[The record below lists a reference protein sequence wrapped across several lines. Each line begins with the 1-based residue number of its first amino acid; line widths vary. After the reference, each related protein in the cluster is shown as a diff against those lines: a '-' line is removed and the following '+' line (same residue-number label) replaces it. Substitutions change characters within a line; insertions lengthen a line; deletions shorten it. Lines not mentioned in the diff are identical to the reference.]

1 MRTAVDTS
9 VLLDVLADDEAHGD
23 ASADALHAAFQ
34 AGKILACDVVWA
46 EVAAHFATQAELEAA
61 LGRLHVIF
69 DAVSHDAAGHAGRLW
84 RKSRK
89 GSRAP
94 RERVVADF
102 LVGAHALSQAEALL
116 TRDRGFYRRCF
127 QRLKVIDPSRAGRGS
142 PFELSL
148 QLPLRSLAGPHSVR
162 AASALRSQCPE
173 HRGMIARPRRAH
185 GYALVIAARS
195 ARA

>member
-34 AGKILACDVVWA
+34 AGKVLACDVVWA

-69 DAVSHDAAGHAGRLW
+69 DAISPGAAGHAGRLW
-84 RKSRK
+84 RESRK
-89 GSRAP
+89 RSRTP
-94 RERVVADF
+94 RDRVVADF

-116 TRDRGFYRRCF
+116 TRDRGFYRRHF
-127 QRLKVIDPSRAGRGS
+127 RDLRVIDPT
-142 PFELSL
+142 
-148 QLPLRSLAGPHSVR
+148 
-162 AASALRSQCPE
+162 
-173 HRGMIARPRRAH
+173 RR
-185 GYALVIAARS
+185 
-195 ARA
+195 